1 MKAKQLFVCGLT
13 AFAAIAL
20 ASCGKGD
27 LADRQEAVK
36 KVANQGIATAAG
48 VDMIAGTKTRL
59 NANNS
64 ESLSLAKQ
72 SQTKVNGK
80 TYTVKI
86 DWTYDRAKYGNP
98 KKEDKK
104 STGFVYSWED
114 ARDDDTHLYVSFEYS
129 LAKAYDFAFDGVLTC
144 GDGVTAS
151 VHYDCE
157 LSKLEITFTEMSHTE
172 FYETGLVGG
181 KKRFVNWQ
189 NEEGRNKDFFYNNG
203 HKILVRGKLTYMA
216 PDGNFAYLS
225 NGNKHL
231 ALYHCE
237 LSGDYSKFEVGKYF
251 EIGCYIATYYGY
263 PQLSNMSQTV
273 ELTAAEYAEK
283 GGEEPVLTPEVLAG
297 KQMNGTYG
305 TDTERIDQFS
315 DYHHRMAS
323 ISGHLVAGSIKDG
336 EGNPT
341 TDGNNRFTF
350 KLLAADGTEV
360 TIQHNYHT
368 DGKGSSQYTPVG
380 QPIMNK
386 LLAAGSANITVT
398 GPLTYSSTQE
408 KAPNS
413 FEPGNEGGWTIT
425 PLTAD
430 SVVVG

>member
-20 ASCGKGD
+20 ASCNGD
-27 LADRQEAVK
+27 LADRQEAIK

-72 SQTKVNGK
+72 SQAKVNGK
-80 TYTVKI
+80 TYTVNI
-86 DWTYDRAKYGNP
+86 EWSYDRATYGNP
-98 KKEDKK
+98 KKEDKSSK
-104 STGFVYSWED
+104 GFVYAWED

-129 LAKAYDFAFDGVLTC
+129 LEKSYDFAFDGVLTC
-144 GDGVTAS
+144 GDGVTAN
-151 VHYDCE
+151 VHYECE
-157 LSKLEITFTEMSHTE
+157 LSKLEITFTEMSHAE
-172 FYETGLVGG
+172 FYEVGLVGE

-189 NEEGRNKDFFYNNG
+189 NEAGRNKDYYYNNG
-203 HKILVRGKLTYMA
+203 HKITVRGKLTYMA

-225 NGNKHL
+225 NGDYHL

-283 GGEEPVLTPEVLAG
+283 GGVEPVMTPVVLSG

-315 DYHHRMAS
+315 GYHHTPAT
-323 ISGHLVAGSIKDG
+323 ITGKYVANSLSPSNADG
-336 EGNPT
+336 KG
-341 TDGNNRFTF
+341 RFTF
-350 KLLAADGTEV
+350 KLLTADGTEV
-360 TIQHNYHT
+360 TIQHNYHV
-368 DGKGSSQYTPVG
+368 DGKSGTIG
-380 QPIMNK
+380 KPIVDAIK
-386 LLAAGSANITVT
+386 GAGSANVTVT
-398 GPLTYSSTQE
+398 GPLTYASTE
-408 KAPNS
+408 SAAPES

-425 PLTAD
+425 PLAAE

>member
-20 ASCGKGD
+20 ASCGSGD

-80 TYTVKI
+80 TYTVNI
-86 DWTYDRAKYGNP
+86 EWSYDRATYGNP
-98 KKEDKK
+98 KKEDKSSK
-104 STGFVYSWED
+104 GFVYAWED

-129 LAKAYDFAFDGVLTC
+129 LDKPYDFAFDGVLTC
-144 GDGVTAS
+144 GEGVTAN

-157 LSKLEITFTEMSHTE
+157 LSKLEITFTEMSHAK
-172 FYETGLVGG
+172 FYEVGTVG
-181 KKRFVNWQ
+181 EKTRFVNWQ
-189 NEEGRNKDFFYNNG
+189 NEAGRNKDYYYNNG

-225 NGNKHL
+225 NGDYHL

-237 LSGDYSKFEVGKYF
+237 LSGDYSKFAVGKYY

-273 ELTAAEYAEK
+273 ELTQAEYLEK
-283 GGEEPVLTPEVLAG
+283 GGIEPTMTPEVLTG
-297 KQMNGTYG
+297 KQMNGTFG
-305 TDTERIDQFS
+305 TDAERINQFS
-315 DYHHRMAS
+315 GYHHTPAS
-323 ISGHLVAGSIKDG
+323 ITGKYVANSLSPSNADG
-336 EGNPT
+336 KG
-341 TDGNNRFTF
+341 RFTF
-350 KLLAADGTEV
+350 KLLTADGTEV
-360 TIQHNYHT
+360 TIQHNYHVDSKSGT
-368 DGKGSSQYTPVG
+368 IGK
-380 QPIMNK
+380 PIVDAIK
-386 LLAAGSANITVT
+386 AAGTANVTVT
-398 GPLTYSSTQE
+398 GPLTYASTE
-408 KAPNS
+408 SAAPES

-425 PLTAD
+425 PLAAE